1 MDKFFAFID
10 ETGVLDES
18 KEIQPYFGIGFL
30 KIGEVALI
38 TEELTKRH
46 YDYYSLQKEKRKK
59 MIQNLKDN
67 PKELSSEE
75 LNLLLSSTR
84 HYEYKFTKIT
94 PTTLEKYK
102 QFLDTAFD
110 FPLYFCALVIDK
122 TDEKFT
128 GAFYKN
134 YWEAYIS
141 YSKLVCEY
149 NCFNGS
155 MAVIADYMNRP
166 AKSDKYFEDE
176 LNKLSNVYKTIRAN
190 SESFLLLQLTD
201 LLLGSTVFQWRQA
214 NGFVKESNRAR
225 AKQEFV
231 EYLVS
236 KLKIPPEKLSKYP
249 LAQKITCNKPY
260 FNVWPLKL
268 LDNKQNGGV

>member
-30 KIGEVALI
+30 KIDEVALI

-67 PKELSSEE
+67 PKKLSLNE

-94 PTTLEKYK
+94 PITLEKYK
-102 QFLDTAFD
+102 QFLDTAFR

-122 TDEKFT
+122 NDPNFKRTI
-128 GAFYKN
+128 YKN

-141 YSKLVCEY
+141 YSKLISNY
-149 NCFNGS
+149 NCRDGL
-155 MAVIADYMNRP
+155 ATIIADYMNRP
-166 AKSDKYFEDE
+166 SESDKYFEKE
-176 LNKLSNVYKTIRAN
+176 LNSLSGVFRTIRAN
-190 SESFLLLQLTD
+190 SESFLLLQLAD
-201 LLLGSTVFQWRQA
+201 LLLGSVVFQWRQA
-214 NGFVKESNRAR
+214 NNYVKDSNRAK
-225 AKQEFV
+225 AKIEFV
-231 EYLVS
+231 NHLIS
-236 KLKIPPEKLSKYP
+236 NLKIPSERRNNYP
-249 LAQKITCNKPY
+249 LAQKITCNNPY
-260 FNVWPLKL
+260 FSVWPLKL
-268 LDNKQNGGV
+268 SEENKNGGV